1 MQDTNMEVGIKNR
14 RRLSR
19 TQWLGLI
26 HAYEEG
32 KESQVEFCDRHGGR
46 HSTFCK
52 LRKRLREERVE
63 FEMVEPFV
71 ELSAVSTLPVEASWR
86 VELDLGNGM
95 ILRVK

>member
-1 MQDTNMEVGIKNR
+1 MASTKAGCNPKDR

-19 TQWLGLI
+19 AHWLELI
-26 HAYEEG
+26 QAYEEG
-32 KESQVEFCDRHGGR
+32 KESQVEFCDRHGVG

-52 LRKRLREERVE
+52 WRKRLREERVE